1 MNNNTTNNSIAMPE
15 DVLPMREKLKDRLL
29 ELMPE
34 PQRVITAVD
43 GLNLLRRDAP
53 TLGESCFYRP
63 LIGFTIQG
71 RKHSMVAS
79 NEYDYGDGQYL
90 VTGVDMPSINEIRE
104 ASSDRPYLA
113 ISLTL
118 DRYLITQLATE
129 VPPPAHSTPDV
140 SSGVGVDN
148 PTPELMDSVHRLLA
162 LLDTP
167 ERIPVLAPLIIR
179 EIHYHILTGPLG
191 GCPRSISTL
200 GSQSNQ
206 VAQAITWLRNNFREP
221 LIIENLAGLVNM
233 AESTFHRHFRKV
245 TTISPLQFQKRLRLF
260 EAQRLMLAENMDAS
274 TAALDVGYESAT
286 QFNREYKR
294 EFGEP
299 PHRDVNRM
307 RAAGVGPGLPF

>member
-148 PTPELMDSVHRLLA
+148 PTPELMDSVHRAYPCTRSPNYPRNPLSYTDWPPWGLSQEHQHPWQ
-162 LLDTP
+162 P
-167 ERIPVLAPLIIR
+167 EQP
-179 EIHYHILTGPLG
+179 G
-191 GCPRSISTL
+191 
-200 GSQSNQ
+200 
-206 VAQAITWLRNNFREP
+206 
-221 LIIENLAGLVNM
+221 
-233 AESTFHRHFRKV
+233 
-245 TTISPLQFQKRLRLF
+245 
-260 EAQRLMLAENMDAS
+260 
-274 TAALDVGYESAT
+274 
-286 QFNREYKR
+286 
-294 EFGEP
+294 
-299 PHRDVNRM
+299 
-307 RAAGVGPGLPF
+307 GPGHYLAAQQLPGTFDY